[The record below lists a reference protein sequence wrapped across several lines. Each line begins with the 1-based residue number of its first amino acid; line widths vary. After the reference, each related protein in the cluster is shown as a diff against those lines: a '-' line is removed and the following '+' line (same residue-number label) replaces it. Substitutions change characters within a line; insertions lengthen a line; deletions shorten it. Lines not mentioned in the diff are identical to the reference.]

1 MQPPKIAIVSGAS
14 RGIGRAIA
22 EHLAD
27 SGVGVIITYRSGR
40 AEAESLV
47 EAIVGRGGTAVALE
61 LDLADMSALGTFV
74 DGVRAALRQTWN
86 RDTFD
91 YLINNAGIAVAAT
104 FADTTEAAFDELLRV
119 NFKGVFFLTQRLLPR
134 LANDGRIVNI
144 TGGLTRFTGPPT
156 AAYAAMKGG
165 VEVLSR
171 HLASELGPRGIT
183 VNVVAPG
190 PIAGTELGRNGIV
203 VTEAM
208 SAQLAAESVF
218 GRIGQPDDVAAV
230 VVALVSDT
238 HSFVTGQ
245 RIEVSG
251 GSHL

>member
-1 MQPPKIAIVSGAS
+1 MHPSKIAIVSGAS

-22 EHLAD
+22 EHLAA
-27 SGVGVIITYRSGR
+27 SGVGLVITYRSGR

-47 EAIVGRGGTAVALE
+47 DAIVKRGGTAVALE
-61 LDLADMSALGTFV
+61 LDAADMSALGPFV
-74 DGVRAALRQTWN
+74 GEVRTALRQTWH

-91 YLINNAGIAVAAT
+91 YLINNAGVAIAAT
-104 FADTTEAAFDELLRV
+104 FADTTEAEFDELLAV
-119 NFKGVFFLTQRLLPR
+119 NFKGVFFLTQQLLPL
-134 LANDGRIVNI
+134 LADNGRIVNI

-156 AAYAAMKGG
+156 AAYAAMKGA

-171 HLASELGPRGIT
+171 HLAAELGPRGIT
-183 VNVVAPG
+183 VNIVAPG
-190 PIAGTELGRNGIV
+190 PTAGTELGRNGIA
-203 VTEAM
+203 VTAAM

-218 GRIGQPDDVAAV
+218 GRIGQPDDIAAV
-230 VVALVSDT
+230 VTALVSDG

>member
-1 MQPPKIAIVSGAS
+1 MQPCKIAIVSGAS
-14 RGIGRAIA
+14 RGIGREIA

-27 SGVGVIITYRSGR
+27 SGVGVVITYRSGR
-40 AEAESLV
+40 AEAESV
-47 EAIVGRGGTAVALE
+47 VAGIVDRGGTAVALE
-61 LDLADMSALGTFV
+61 LDLSELSALDPFV
-74 DGVRAALRQTWN
+74 DETRTALRRTWN

-91 YLINNAGIAVAAT
+91 YLVNNAGIAVAAT
-104 FADTTEAAFDELLRV
+104 FADTTESAFDELLAV
-119 NFKGVFFLTQRLLPR
+119 NFKGVFFLTQRLLPL
-134 LANDGRIVNI
+134 LASDGRIVNI

-156 AAYAAMKGG
+156 AAYAAMKGA

-171 HLASELGPRGIT
+171 HLAAELGPRGIT

-203 VTEAM
+203 VTDAM
-208 SAQLAAESVF
+208 SAQLASESVF
-218 GRIGQPDDVAAV
+218 GRIGQPADVAAV
-230 VVALVSDT
+230 VVALVSDA

>member
-1 MQPPKIAIVSGAS
+1 MQPCKIAIVSGAS

-27 SGVGVIITYRSGR
+27 SGVGVVITYRSGR
-40 AEAESLV
+40 AEAESV
-47 EAIVGRGGTAVALE
+47 VAGIVDRGGTAVALE
-61 LDLADMSALGTFV
+61 LDLSDLSALDPFV
-74 DGVRAALRQTWN
+74 DETRTALRRTWN

-91 YLINNAGIAVAAT
+91 YLVNNAGIAVAAT
-104 FADTTEAAFDELLRV
+104 FADTTESAFDELLAV
-119 NFKGVFFLTQRLLPR
+119 NFKGVFFLTQRLLP
-134 LANDGRIVNI
+134 LQASNGRIVNI

-156 AAYAAMKGG
+156 AAYAAMKGA

-171 HLASELGPRGIT
+171 HLAAELGPRGIT

-203 VTEAM
+203 VTDAM
-208 SAQLAAESVF
+208 SAQLASESVF
-218 GRIGQPDDVAAV
+218 GRIGQPADVAAV
-230 VVALVSDT
+230 IVALVSDA

>member
-1 MQPPKIAIVSGAS
+1 MQPCKIAIVSGAS

-27 SGVGVIITYRSGR
+27 SGVGVVITYRSGR
-40 AEAESLV
+40 AEAESV
-47 EAIVGRGGTAVALE
+47 VAGIVDRGGTAVALE
-61 LDLADMSALGTFV
+61 LDLSDLSALDPFV
-74 DGVRAALRQTWN
+74 DETRTALRRTWN

-91 YLINNAGIAVAAT
+91 YLVNNAGIAVAAR
-104 FADTTEAAFDELLRV
+104 FADTTESAFDELLAV
-119 NFKGVFFLTQRLLPR
+119 NFKGVFFLTQRLLPL
-134 LANDGRIVNI
+134 LASDGRIVNI

-156 AAYAAMKGG
+156 AAYAAMKGA

-171 HLASELGPRGIT
+171 HLAAELGPRGIT

-203 VTEAM
+203 VTDAM
-208 SAQLAAESVF
+208 SAQLASESVF
-218 GRIGQPDDVAAV
+218 GRIGQPADVAAE
-230 VVALVSDT
+230 VVALVSDA

-245 RIEVSG
+245 RIEISG

>member
-1 MQPPKIAIVSGAS
+1 MQPCKIAIVSGAS

-27 SGVGVIITYRSGR
+27 SGVGVVITYRSGR
-40 AEAESLV
+40 AEAESV
-47 EAIVGRGGTAVALE
+47 VAGIVDRGGTAVALE
-61 LDLADMSALGTFV
+61 LDLSELSALDPFV
-74 DGVRAALRQTWN
+74 DETRTALRRTWN

-91 YLINNAGIAVAAT
+91 YLVNNAGIAVAAT
-104 FADTTEAAFDELLRV
+104 FADTTESTFDELLAV
-119 NFKGVFFLTQRLLPR
+119 NFKGVFFLTQRLLPL
-134 LANDGRIVNI
+134 LASDGRIVNI

-156 AAYAAMKGG
+156 AAYVAMKGA

-171 HLASELGPRGIT
+171 HLAAELGPRGIT

-203 VTEAM
+203 VTDAM
-208 SAQLAAESVF
+208 SAQLASESVF
-218 GRIGQPDDVAAV
+218 GRIGHPADVAAV
-230 VVALVSDT
+230 VVALVSDA

>member
-1 MQPPKIAIVSGAS
+1 MPSSKIAIVSGAS

-22 EHLAD
+22 KQLAD
-27 SGVGVIITYRSGR
+27 SGVGVVITYRSGR
-40 AEAESLV
+40 AEAESV
-47 EAIVGRGGTAVALE
+47 VAAIQGRGGTAVALG
-61 LDLADMSALGTFV
+61 LDVSDMSSLVQFV
-74 DGVRAALRQTWN
+74 EDAEAALRQTWN

-91 YLINNAGIAVAAT
+91 YLINNAGIAVVAT
-104 FADTTEAAFDELLRV
+104 FVDTTEAAFDELLDV
-119 NFKGVFFLTQRLLPR
+119 NFKGVFFLTQLLLPL
-134 LANDGRIVNI
+134 LADNGRIINI

-156 AAYAAMKGG
+156 AAYAAMKGA

-171 HLASELGPRGIT
+171 HLAAELGPRGIT

-190 PIAGTELGRNGIV
+190 PIAGTELGRNGIE
-203 VTEAM
+203 VTEEM

-218 GRIGQPDDVAAV
+218 GRIGQPEDVAAV
-230 VVALVSDT
+230 VTALLSDN

-245 RIEVSG
+245 RVEVSG